1 MANERSNEE
10 IMIELEDARERG
22 EISMNPKYM
31 EKLLQL
37 KGFDIVIICDDSG
50 SMLEPSDYQ
59 PGGFRQTR
67 FNELENTVKK
77 VGIIANVIDS
87 NGIDLLFLNS
97 GIHKNVKNDTSVSR
111 IFNSVSHGGTP
122 LCSAYR
128 NFIKTYYPRT
138 YDTARN
144 TGAIPVRNITK
155 KLGLRKQTVH
165 EGTDHVTPILLIIAT
180 DGEPSDGSP
189 EELRRLME
197 VLNPPNL
204 YRSIVACTGSEHVLQ
219 YLKSMDT
226 LERTDVTDDFNSEK
240 EVIDRIQRVYDPSY
254 NFSYDDYIAKVLLG
268 SIDPEIDQL
277 NDQETAF
284 NRTRAGKSVGGSKKY
299 KKRSYTK
306 KRRGLK
312 H

>member
-1 MANERSNEE
+1 
-10 IMIELEDARERG
+10 
-22 EISMNPKYM
+22 MNPKYM

-59 PGGFRQTR
+59 PGGLRQTR

-77 VGIIANVIDS
+77 VGIIANVIDN

-97 GIHKNVKNDTSVSR
+97 GIYKNVKDDASVSR
-111 IFNSVSHGGTP
+111 IFNSVSLQGTP

-128 NFIKTYYPRT
+128 SFIKMYYPRT

-144 TGAIPVRNITK
+144 SGVIPVRNITK
-155 KLGLRKQTVH
+155 KLGLRKKTVH
-165 EGTDHVTPILLIIAT
+165 QGPDHETPILLIIAT

-189 EELRRLME
+189 EELRHLME

-204 YRSIVACTGSEHVLQ
+204 YRSIVACTGSEHILSF
-219 YLKSMDT
+219 LKSMDT

-284 NRTRAGKSVGGSKKY
+284 NRTRMPKSLGGSKKY
-299 KKRSYTK
+299 KNKRNYTK

>member
-1 MANERSNEE
+1 MENERSNED
-10 IMIELEDARERG
+10 IMKEFEKAKTRG

-59 PGGFRQTR
+59 PVGGLRQTR

-77 VGIIANVIDS
+77 VGIIANVIDN

-97 GIHKNVKNDTSVSR
+97 GTYKDVKDDATVSR
-111 IFNSVSHGGTP
+111 IFNGVQLYGTP
-122 LCSAYR
+122 LCTAYR
-128 NFIKTYYPRT
+128 KFIKMYYPRT

-144 TGAIPVRNITK
+144 TGVIPVRNMTK

-165 EGTDHVTPILLIIAT
+165 AGIDHTRPILLIIAT

-189 EELRRLME
+189 EYLKHLME

-204 YRSIVACTGSEHVLQ
+204 YRSIVACTGSDHVLKF
-219 YLKSMDT
+219 LKSMDT
-226 LERTDVTDDFNSEK
+226 LDRTDVTDDFNSEK
-240 EVIDRIQRVYDPSY
+240 AVIDRIQKVYDPSY
-254 NFSYDDYIAKVLLG
+254 EFSYDDYIAKILLG
-268 SIDPEIDQL
+268 SVDPEMDQL
-277 NDQETAF
+277 NDIETNF
-284 NRTRAGKSVGGSKKY
+284 KRTGQQKTSGGRKKY
-299 KKRSYTK
+299 RKNYTR
-306 KRRGLK
+306 KRRN
-312 H
+312 